1 MDEDDMQLP
10 LRQTTPPFFSPLT
23 INPGARWQT
32 GRVWR
37 SGLTYNNKFVTYV
50 VDQVKSS
57 CNKLPCLISGFSDP
71 AG

>member
-37 SGLTYNNKFVTYV
+37 SGLTY
-50 VDQVKSS
+50 
-57 CNKLPCLISGFSDP
+57 
-71 AG
+71 